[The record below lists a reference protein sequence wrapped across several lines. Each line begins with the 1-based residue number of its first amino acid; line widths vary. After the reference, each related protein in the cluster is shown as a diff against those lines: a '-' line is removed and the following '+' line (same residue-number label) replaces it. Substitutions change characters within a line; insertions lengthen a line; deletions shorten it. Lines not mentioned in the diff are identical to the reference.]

1 MAIGGFFYGIN
12 LFLLVVNAR
21 IDFLFI
27 LVYAANPSF
36 LIVNNFSKSKKK
48 G

>member
-27 LVYAANPSF
+27 LVYAANPSI
-36 LIVNNFSKSKKK
+36 LMVNNSIKSQMK